1 MPPQEA
7 IFGTELATLFA
18 ISASNAYLLH
28 IPPFFISIDALMW
41 RRFRL
46 SGSFILALVAN
57 TVRRFRLS
65 DSLSLALGR
74 KYYAEVSFG

>member
-1 MPPQEA
+1 MLLREA
-7 IFGTELATLFA
+7 IFGADSVAPFVIA
-18 ISASNAYLLH
+18 DPNAYIRH
-28 IPPFFISIDALMW
+28 NPPTFLSIAALMW